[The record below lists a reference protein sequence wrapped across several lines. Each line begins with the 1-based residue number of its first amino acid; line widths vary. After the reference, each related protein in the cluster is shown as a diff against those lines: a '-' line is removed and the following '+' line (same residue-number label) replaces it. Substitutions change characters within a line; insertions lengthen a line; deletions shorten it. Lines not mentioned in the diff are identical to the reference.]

1 MLGYEA
7 CYRHQ
12 DNTLNFKT
20 ANPSPRIVA
29 HEYGHFLFHAYN
41 GLGHSSE
48 AEAEACERY
57 AKEVEYWYVRKMNP
71 INLSDVLTLAA
82 IGFGTSLVASF
93 AAALIYDYV
102 VHGK

>member
-1 MLGYEA
+1 
-7 CYRHQ
+7 
-12 DNTLNFKT
+12 
-20 ANPSPRIVA
+20 
-29 HEYGHFLFHAYN
+29 
-41 GLGHSSE
+41 
-48 AEAEACERY
+48 
-57 AKEVEYWYVRKMNP
+57 MNP